1 LLFFVVSFLAC
12 AHGQRDDRG
21 TALKKAAHQYLISV
35 RWSDWMSASQLIVP
49 EKRDAFMHAR
59 RKGHDE
65 RDLSISD
72 FEIEEVKMAPDTLS
86 GEVTAELNYTRL
98 PSVTVKTED
107 TTLFL
112 IWRDGRWLVD
122 HEVGGPFPDL
132 E

>member
-1 LLFFVVSFLAC
+1 M
-12 AHGQRDDRG
+12 
-21 TALKKAAHQYLISV
+21 KKAAHQYLISV
-35 RWSDWMSASQLIVP
+35 RWSDWTSASQLLVP
-49 EKRDAFMHAR
+49 ERRDAFMTAR

-72 FEIEEVKMAPDTLS
+72 FEIEEVKMAPDTSS
-86 GEVTAELNYTRL
+86 GQVTAELNYTRL
-98 PSVTVKTED
+98 PSVSVKTED

-132 E
+132 K